1 MSRARLYTR
10 TFGSTRAANEPAC
23 PVTNDP
29 CDISLNTPGP
39 RCVTCLPGG
48 TNTNTSC
55 PDEGRKR
62 HLFKQMYNTVRVSS
76 SEYSMNKSALNV
88 GNPDGTQRTV
98 DSSAFIL
105 AGTSQASDRA
115 QPSVV
120 SRINVPSRGN
130 SLRTTKTSL
139 RPGALA
145 PGGTGVDVKHNS
157 YARYLARI
165 KGSGLLKE
173 EVNTNCSRVNSRA
186 VVNNKPRKYNIV
198 SLSCKCPV

>member
-39 RCVTCLPGG
+39 RCVTCSPGG
-48 TNTNTSC
+48 INTNTTC

-62 HLFKQMYNTVRVSS
+62 HLFKRMYNTVRVSS
-76 SEYSMNKSALNV
+76 SEYLMNKGALSV
-88 GNPDGTQRTV
+88 GNPDGNARSVSETFVQ
-98 DSSAFIL
+98 

-115 QPSVV
+115 RSSVV
-120 SRINVPSRGN
+120 SRINIPSRGN

-173 EVNTNCSRVNSRA
+173 QGNTNCSSVNSRA

-198 SLSCKCPV
+198 ALSCKCPV